1 MVDCVMSIDYSDVKS
16 YYSLFILLYFKQ
28 EIETCFSFIRK
39 KEGFMSQGLR
49 PHFHQ
54 EYIGRSEQY
63 YNKKKHLLI
72 KKEQKICM
80 ICGRERYVITKC
92 YVPPPNR
99 KENSNG

>member
-1 MVDCVMSIDYSDVKS
+1 
-16 YYSLFILLYFKQ
+16 
-28 EIETCFSFIRK
+28 
-39 KEGFMSQGLR
+39 MSQGLR

-80 ICGRERYVITKC
+80 ICGQEK
-92 YVPPPNR
+92 
-99 KENSNG
+99 

>member
-1 MVDCVMSIDYSDVKS
+1 
-16 YYSLFILLYFKQ
+16 
-28 EIETCFSFIRK
+28 
-39 KEGFMSQGLR
+39 MSQGLR
-49 PHFHQ
+49 SHFHQ

-80 ICGRERYVITKC
+80 ICGRERYVTIKC

-99 KENSNG
+99 KENLNR

>member
-1 MVDCVMSIDYSDVKS
+1 M
-16 YYSLFILLYFKQ
+16 LLYFKQ

-80 ICGRERYVITKC
+80 ICGRERYVTVKC
-92 YVPPPNR
+92 YVPPPKKVNTR
-99 KENSNG
+99 GVNK

>member
-1 MVDCVMSIDYSDVKS
+1 MSIDYSDVKS
-16 YYSLFILLYFKQ
+16 YYSLFMLLYFKQ

-72 KKEQKICM
+72 KVEQDILLL
-80 ICGRERYVITKC
+80 YL
-92 YVPPPNR
+92 
-99 KENSNG
+99 

>member
-1 MVDCVMSIDYSDVKS
+1 MSIDYSDVKS

-28 EIETCFSFIRK
+28 EIETCSSFIRK

-80 ICGRERYVITKC
+80 ICGRERYVTTKC